1 MCQALRELLTRSHR
15 VLDRL
20 QRSGTW
26 PLLESCGNIEVT
38 GMGGEDYWLFWDE
51 HSPMLLVLGLSA
63 CCG

>member
-1 MCQALRELLTRSHR
+1 MCQALRELLTSSHR

-38 GMGGEDYWLFWDE
+38 GMGGEDY
-51 HSPMLLVLGLSA
+51 
-63 CCG
+63 